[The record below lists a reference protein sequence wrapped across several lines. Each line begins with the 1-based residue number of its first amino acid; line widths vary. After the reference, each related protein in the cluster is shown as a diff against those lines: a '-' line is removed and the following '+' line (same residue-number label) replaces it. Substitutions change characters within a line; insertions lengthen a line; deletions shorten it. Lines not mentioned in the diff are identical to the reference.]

1 MEKKSSAGDGNFEG
15 GKPEEY
21 LRLLI
26 ESATDYAIFTLDRN
40 RLVTSWNTGAQALTG
55 FSEHEISGQLADLLY
70 TPEDRDNN
78 VLQIET
84 EIAQKEG
91 RALNERW
98 HVRKD
103 GSQFWGSGS
112 VSPLRDNDGKLLGF
126 VKIMRDLTERKEAEE
141 RYGIR
146 LEQEVGDRTTK
157 LKESREQFASL
168 VENTPDYITRWDK
181 DLKLIFAN
189 TAFKMKTGEANETL
203 LGKTNSEMGE
213 AKETAIPFVASL
225 RKAFETD
232 KAVEHYNSF
241 STPAGK
247 VHFYTKMIPEKNA
260 VGEIETVLA
269 IARDITE
276 VKEAEQELI
285 RVKEELARLATD
297 QYLTLFNSID
307 EGFYIAEMI
316 FDENDLPVD
325 ILYLEENPSAVRIVE
340 RSLKGKRLTEVSPDY
355 EPEWFEVF
363 GGVAVTGESKR
374 MEQFSGPDKKYFNF
388 YITKIGDEASRQIA
402 VVFHDITELK
412 KARQELEQSRNL
424 MQSVFNA
431 SYNGLSVLK
440 SIRNENGE
448 LVDMEY
454 LFANEATKR
463 TNNRYDLEG
472 KRYSEVHAGF
482 KGTNYHEVV
491 KQVVETGEP
500 RQYQLHYN
508 FEHLDNWFNITTVKL
523 DDGVVISFEDITEVK
538 KAEIR
543 LGKSEERLRILANT
557 VPQIIWSNN
566 AEGYANYFNQRWYE
580 FSGLNYEQSAGLG
593 WQVIVHPQDA
603 PASVGKWQEAL
614 ARGEVFDTEYRLRRH
629 DETYRWFIGR
639 NVPLKDDAGK
649 ITGWFGSATDIED
662 LKKTEE
668 ALSQSEARLR
678 ITMESATDYAIISMD
693 TERRVERWSS
703 GASQMFGY
711 TEAEVMGRSADII
724 FTEEDLKAGAPQKEE
739 EMARDTGRAPD
750 ERWHRRKDGS
760 RFFVSGVMRPINNGH
775 LTGYVKVMRDMTHEH
790 LFTEELHRLVEERT
804 KELQQSNSDL
814 RQFAHVAS
822 HDLKEPVRKIQTFK
836 NRLLDEYGEMLQ
848 GRARTYVEKIGT
860 ASDRMVSMIDGVLH
874 YSKLGNIDETF
885 EAVDL
890 DEVIQS
896 IETDLEVLIQ
906 EKQAVISKK
915 NLATITASRILMYQ
929 LFYNLILN
937 SLKFAKKDE
946 VSRIDVLC
954 EKITEGGRDVAKIIV
969 SDNGIGFE
977 PEYQELIFKTFTRLH
992 PADEYEGTGLGLAL
1006 CKKIV
1011 DGHGGSISATGVLD
1025 QGAVFTIILPEK
1037 RPAGMAAY

>member
-1 MEKKSSAGDGNFEG
+1 
-15 GKPEEY
+15 
-21 LRLLI
+21 
-26 ESATDYAIFTLDRN
+26 
-40 RLVTSWNTGAQALTG
+40 
-55 FSEHEISGQLADLLY
+55 
-70 TPEDRDNN
+70 
-78 VLQIET
+78 
-84 EIAQKEG
+84 
-91 RALNERW
+91 
-98 HVRKD
+98 
-103 GSQFWGSGS
+103 
-112 VSPLRDNDGKLLGF
+112 
-126 VKIMRDLTERKEAEE
+126 
-141 RYGIR
+141 
-146 LEQEVGDRTTK
+146 
-157 LKESREQFASL
+157 
-168 VENTPDYITRWDK
+168 
-181 DLKLIFAN
+181 
-189 TAFKMKTGEANETL
+189 
-203 LGKTNSEMGE
+203 
-213 AKETAIPFVASL
+213 
-225 RKAFETD
+225 
-232 KAVEHYNSF
+232 
-241 STPAGK
+241 
-247 VHFYTKMIPEKNA
+247 
-260 VGEIETVLA
+260 
-269 IARDITE
+269 
-276 VKEAEQELI
+276 
-285 RVKEELARLATD
+285 
-297 QYLTLFNSID
+297 
-307 EGFYIAEMI
+307 
-316 FDENDLPVD
+316 
-325 ILYLEENPSAVRIVE
+325 
-340 RSLKGKRLTEVSPDY
+340 
-355 EPEWFEVF
+355 
-363 GGVAVTGESKR
+363 
-374 MEQFSGPDKKYFNF
+374 
-388 YITKIGDEASRQIA
+388 
-402 VVFHDITELK
+402 
-412 KARQELEQSRNL
+412 
-424 MQSVFNA
+424 
-431 SYNGLSVLK
+431 
-440 SIRNENGE
+440 
-448 LVDMEY
+448 
-454 LFANEATKR
+454 
-463 TNNRYDLEG
+463 
-472 KRYSEVHAGF
+472 
-482 KGTNYHEVV
+482 
-491 KQVVETGEP
+491 
-500 RQYQLHYN
+500 
-508 FEHLDNWFNITTVKL
+508 
-523 DDGVVISFEDITEVK
+523 
-538 KAEIR
+538 
-543 LGKSEERLRILANT
+543 
-557 VPQIIWSNN
+557 
-566 AEGYANYFNQRWYE
+566 
-580 FSGLNYEQSAGLG
+580 
-593 WQVIVHPQDA
+593 
-603 PASVGKWQEAL
+603 
-614 ARGEVFDTEYRLRRH
+614 
-629 DETYRWFIGR
+629 
-639 NVPLKDDAGK
+639 
-649 ITGWFGSATDIED
+649 
-662 LKKTEE
+662 
-668 ALSQSEARLR
+668 
-678 ITMESATDYAIISMD
+678 MD